1 MFFTKPL
8 RERGIIRRMSV
19 LQAGWRRATLTALA
33 AALFVQPLAPLQAQV
48 NRLPRDTPNLPHL
61 GDGQTMSLSAE
72 RRLGD
77 HMARAIFRDPDYLDD
92 PVLGEYLASLW
103 RPLMDA
109 AQRRGELTPEMA
121 ERFAWRLMLSR
132 DNTVNAF
139 AMPGGNLGVHL
150 GLIAMTGSADEL
162 ASVLAHELTH
172 VTQRH
177 IARNIDKQSQQAPLL
192 LAGMLLG
199 ILAASA
205 ANNADIG
212 GAAIAG
218 GQALAVQ
225 NQLNFSRDMEREADR
240 VGFGVMRDAGFE
252 GQGFVNMFERLQQS
266 ARLNDDGGFPYLRS
280 HPLTT
285 ERMADMRARL
295 PMHDHASHA
304 GTASVSSTSPHNAW
318 VHALMAARARV
329 LAHAGADRQRARTDA
344 HQSATAASDG
354 PARAARHYTT
364 ALVALQQRDVGTAL
378 QATQALLTLPG
389 LDAAALPVAQ
399 ALAVEVLLQA
409 PAGQSLLG
417 EPLPTWADRLA
428 TRGSRTGLLMAAQ
441 AARAGGQPAAM
452 ARASERLLTWVT
464 ERPTD
469 ALAWQT
475 LATLYRAQ
483 NQTLRA
489 VRADAEAQ
497 VAMLDYPGAIDR
509 FKSAQNLARSQPQ
522 ADHFEL
528 SILDARTRDVMRLQ
542 AEIERDAAAQ
552 RGPR

>member
-1 MFFTKPL
+1 
-8 RERGIIRRMSV
+8 MSV
-19 LQAGWRRATLTALA
+19 FHAGWRRPALTALA
-33 AALFVQPLAPLQAQV
+33 TALLLQPLVPLQAQV

-72 RRLGD
+72 RRIGD

-92 PVLGEYLASLW
+92 PVLGDYLASLW
-103 RPLMDA
+103 RPLIEA
-109 AQRRGELTPEMA
+109 AQRRGELSPEMA
-121 ERFAWRLMLSR
+121 ERFAWRLMISR

-172 VTQRH
+172 VSQRH

-205 ANNADIG
+205 SNNADIG

-240 VGFGVMRDAGFE
+240 VGFGVMRDAGFD
-252 GQGFVNMFERLQQS
+252 GQGFVGMFERLQQS

-304 GTASVSSTSPHNAW
+304 GTAHAASTSPHNAW
-318 VHALMAARARV
+318 VHALMSARARV
-329 LAHAGADRQRARTDA
+329 LAEAGADRQRVRPDE
-344 HQSATAASDG
+344 HQISAAASDG
-354 PARAARHYTT
+354 PARAARHYAT
-364 ALVALQQRDVGTAL
+364 ALAALKQRNLNTAIS
-378 QATQALLTLPG
+378 ATEALLTQPG
-389 LDAAALPVAQ
+389 LDAAALPVVGGTLPEAGVVYYDVPERYG
-399 ALAVEVLLQA
+399 ATTFRYTVVNDHTVLVD
-409 PAGQSLLG
+409 P
-417 EPLPTWADRLA
+417 R
-428 TRGSRTGLLMAAQ
+428 SRRIM
-441 AARAGGQPAAM
+441 
-452 ARASERLLTWVT
+452 
-464 ERPTD
+464 
-469 ALAWQT
+469 
-475 LATLYRAQ
+475 
-483 NQTLRA
+483 
-489 VRADAEAQ
+489 Q
-497 VAMLDYPGAIDR
+497 VLD
-509 FKSAQNLARSQPQ
+509 
-522 ADHFEL
+522 
-528 SILDARTRDVMRLQ
+528 
-542 AEIERDAAAQ
+542 
-552 RGPR
+552 

>member
-1 MFFTKPL
+1 MFK
-8 RERGIIRRMSV
+8 SH
-19 LQAGWRRATLTALA
+19 AGRRRAALIPLA
-33 AALFVQPLAPLQAQV
+33 AALLLQPIAPLQAQV

-92 PVLGEYLASLW
+92 PVLGDYLASLW
-103 RPLMDA
+103 RPLIEA
-109 AQRRGELTPEMA
+109 AQRRGELSPEMA
-121 ERFAWRLMLSR
+121 ERFAWRLMISR

-150 GLIAMTGSADEL
+150 GLIAMTANADEL

-199 ILAASA
+199 VLAASA

-252 GQGFVNMFERLQQS
+252 GQGFVTMFERLQQS

-295 PMHDHASHA
+295 PMHDHAGHRGQPHSH
-304 GTASVSSTSPHNAW
+304 STSPHNAW
-318 VHALMAARARV
+318 MHALMAARARV
-329 LAHAGADRQRARTDA
+329 LAEAGADRQRVRPDE
-344 HQSATAASDG
+344 HQATATTGDG
-354 PARAARHYTT
+354 PTRAARHYAT
-364 ALVALQQRDVGTAL
+364 ALAALKQRNLNTAINATEALLQQ
-378 QATQALLTLPG
+378 PG
-389 LDAAALPVAQ
+389 LDASALPVAE

-409 PAGQSLLG
+409 PADQRIGGQ
-417 EPLPTWADRLA
+417 PLPAWADRLA
-428 TRGSRTGLLMAAQ
+428 TRGTRTGLLMAAQ

-483 NQTLRA
+483 NQALRA

-528 SILDARTRDVMRLQ
+528 SILDARTREIMRLQ
-542 AEIERDAAAQ
+542 TDIERDAAEQ
-552 RGPR
+552 RGGR

>member
-1 MFFTKPL
+1 MLK
-8 RERGIIRRMSV
+8 SH
-19 LQAGWRRATLTALA
+19 AGRRRAALIPLA
-33 AALFVQPLAPLQAQV
+33 AALLLQPIAPLQAQV

-77 HMARAIFRDPDYLDD
+77 HLARAIFRDPDYLDD
-92 PVLGEYLASLW
+92 PVLGDYLASLW
-103 RPLMDA
+103 RPLIEA
-109 AQRRGELTPEMA
+109 AQRRGELSPEMA
-121 ERFAWRLMLSR
+121 ERFAWRLMISR

-150 GLIAMTGSADEL
+150 GLIAMTANADEL

-199 ILAASA
+199 VLAASA

-252 GQGFVNMFERLQQS
+252 GQGFVTMFERLQQS

-295 PMHDHASHA
+295 PMHDHASHR
-304 GTASVSSTSPHNAW
+304 GEPQGHGTSPHNAW
-318 VHALMAARARV
+318 LHALMAARARV
-329 LAHAGADRQRARTDA
+329 LAEAGADRQRVRPDE
-344 HQSATAASDG
+344 HQATTTTGDG
-354 PARAARHYTT
+354 PTRAARHYTT
-364 ALVALQQRDVGTAL
+364 ALAALKQRNLNTAL
-378 QATQALLTLPG
+378 NATEALLKQPG
-389 LDAAALPVAQ
+389 LDAAALPVAE

-409 PAGQSLLG
+409 PADQRIGGQ
-417 EPLPTWADRLA
+417 PLPAWADRLA
-428 TRGSRTGLLMAAQ
+428 TRGTRTGMLMAAQ
-441 AARAGGQPAAM
+441 AARAGGQAAAM

-469 ALAWQT
+469 ALAWQN

-483 NQTLRA
+483 NQALRA

-528 SILDARTRDVMRLQ
+528 SILDARTREIMRLQ
-542 AEIERDAAAQ
+542 ADIERDASEQ
-552 RGPR
+552 RGGR

>member
-1 MFFTKPL
+1 
-8 RERGIIRRMSV
+8 MSV
-19 LQAGWRRATLTALA
+19 LHAGWRRATLTALA
-33 AALFVQPLAPLQAQV
+33 AALLVQPLAPLQAQV
-48 NRLPRDTPNLPHL
+48 SRLPRDTPNLPNL

-92 PVLGEYLASLW
+92 PVLVDYLTSLW
-103 RPLMDA
+103 RPLIES

-150 GLIAMTGSADEL
+150 GLIGMTGTADEL

-172 VTQRH
+172 VSQRH
-177 IARNIDKQSQQAPLL
+177 IARIIDKQSQQAPLL

-205 ANNADIG
+205 AKNADIG

-252 GQGFVNMFERLQQS
+252 GRGFVGMFERLQQS

-295 PMHDHASHA
+295 PLDDHAGHSSHA
-304 GTASVSSTSPHNAW
+304 GTATATGASPHNAW

-329 LAHAGADRQRARTDA
+329 LAYAGADRQRVRPDE
-344 HQSATAASDG
+344 HQTTVNAGDG
-354 PARAARHYTT
+354 PTRAARHYTV
-364 ALVALQQRDVGTAL
+364 ALVALQQRDLPTAL
-378 QATQALLTLPG
+378 SATQALLTLPG
-389 LDAAALPVAQ
+389 LDPAALPTVE

-409 PAGQSLLG
+409 PAGQTLS
-417 EPLPTWADRLA
+417 EQTLPAWADRLA
-428 TRGSRTGLLMAAQ
+428 ARGTRTGLLMYAQ
-441 AARAGGQPAAM
+441 AARKGSEPANM

-469 ALAWQT
+469 AVAWQT

-483 NQTLRA
+483 NQALRA

-528 SILDARTRDVMRLQ
+528 SILDARTREIMRLQ
-542 AEIERDAAAQ
+542 ADIERDATEQ
-552 RGPR
+552 RGSR

>member
-1 MFFTKPL
+1 MFAL
-8 RERGIIRRMSV
+8 H
-19 LQAGWRRATLTALA
+19 AGRRRAALISLA
-33 AALFVQPLAPLQAQV
+33 AALFLQPLAPLQAQV
-48 NRLPRDTPNLPHL
+48 NRLARDTPNLPHL
-61 GDGQTMSLSAE
+61 GDGQTMSLAAE

-92 PVLGEYLASLW
+92 PVLSDYLAALW
-103 RPLMDA
+103 RPLIEA
-109 AQRRGELTPEMA
+109 AQRRGELPPEMA
-121 ERFAWRLMLSR
+121 EGFAWRLMISR
-132 DNTVNAF
+132 DSTVNAF

-150 GLIAMTGSADEL
+150 GLIAITQTADEL
-162 ASVLAHELTH
+162 ASVLAHELSH
-172 VTQRH
+172 VSQRH
-177 IARNIDKQSQQAPLL
+177 IARNIDKQTQQAPLL

-205 ANNADIG
+205 AKNADIG
-212 GAAIAG
+212 GAALAG

-240 VGFGVMRDAGFE
+240 VGLGVMRDAGFE
-252 GQGFVNMFERLQQS
+252 GQGFVAMFERLQQS

-295 PMHDHASHA
+295 PIHNHDGGHASHTAHA
-304 GTASVSSTSPHNAW
+304 GAAHAADTSPHSRW
-318 VHALMAARARV
+318 VHTLMAARAGA
-329 LAHAGADRQRARTDA
+329 LTNAGADRQRVRPDELQAT
-344 HQSATAASDG
+344 TAASDG
-354 PARAARHYTT
+354 PARAARHYAA
-364 ALVALQQRDVGTAL
+364 ALVALKQRDLNA
-378 QATQALLTLPG
+378 AIANTQALLALPG
-389 LDAAALPVAQ
+389 LHTAAMPVVE

-409 PAGQSLLG
+409 PAGQLIQGESLSA
-417 EPLPTWADRLA
+417 WADRLA
-428 TRGSRTGLLMAAQ
+428 ARGSRAGLLLAAQ

-464 ERPTD
+464 VRPTD

-483 NQTLRA
+483 NQALRA
-489 VRADAEAQ
+489 IRADAEAQ

-528 SILDARTRDVMRLQ
+528 SILDARTREIVRLQ
-542 AEIERDAAAQ
+542 TDIEREAAEQ
-552 RGPR
+552 RSSR

>member
-1 MFFTKPL
+1 
-8 RERGIIRRMSV
+8 MSV
-19 LQAGWRRATLTALA
+19 SHAGWRRATLTALA
-33 AALFVQPLAPLQAQV
+33 TALLLQPLVPLQAQMS
-48 NRLPRDTPNLPHL
+48 RLSVDTPNLPHL

-92 PVLGEYLASLW
+92 PVLGDYLASLW
-103 RPLMDA
+103 RPLIEA
-109 AQRRGELTPEMA
+109 AQRRGELSPEMA
-121 ERFAWRLMLSR
+121 ERFAWRLMISR

-150 GLIAMTGSADEL
+150 GLIAMTGNADEL

-172 VTQRH
+172 VSQRH

-205 ANNADIG
+205 SSNADIG

-252 GQGFVNMFERLQQS
+252 GLGFVTMFERLQQS

-304 GTASVSSTSPHNAW
+304 STAHAASASPHNAW
-318 VHALMAARARV
+318 VHALMSARARV
-329 LAHAGADRQRARTDA
+329 LADAGADRQRVRPDE
-344 HQSATAASDG
+344 HQITAAASDG

-364 ALVALQQRDVGTAL
+364 ALAALKQRNLTTAIS
-378 QATQALLTLPG
+378 ATQALLTQPG
-389 LDAAALPVAQ
+389 LDAAALPMVE

-409 PAGQSLLG
+409 PAGQTIDG
-417 EPLPTWADRLA
+417 QALPAWADRVA
-428 TRGSRTGLLMAAQ
+428 ARGTRTGMLMAAQ

-469 ALAWQT
+469 GLAWQT

-483 NQTLRA
+483 NQALRA

-528 SILDARTRDVMRLQ
+528 SILDARTREIMRLQ
-542 AEIERDAAAQ
+542 ADIERDAAEQ
-552 RGPR
+552 RGGR

>member
-1 MFFTKPL
+1 
-8 RERGIIRRMSV
+8 MSV
-19 LQAGWRRATLTALA
+19 LHAGWRRATLTALA
-33 AALFVQPLAPLQAQV
+33 AALLVQPLAPLQAQV
-48 NRLPRDTPNLPHL
+48 SRLPRDTPNLPNL

-92 PVLGEYLASLW
+92 PVLVDYLTSLW
-103 RPLMDA
+103 RPLIES

-150 GLIAMTGSADEL
+150 GLIGMTGTADEL

-172 VTQRH
+172 VSQRH
-177 IARNIDKQSQQAPLL
+177 IARIIDKQSQQAPLL

-205 ANNADIG
+205 AKNADIG

-252 GQGFVNMFERLQQS
+252 GRGFVGMFERLQQS

-295 PMHDHASHA
+295 PLDDHTGHGSHA
-304 GTASVSSTSPHNAW
+304 GTATAPGASPHNAW

-329 LAHAGADRQRARTDA
+329 LAYAGADRQRVRPDE
-344 HQSATAASDG
+344 HQTTVTAGDG
-354 PARAARHYTT
+354 PTRAARHYTV
-364 ALVALQQRDVGTAL
+364 ALVALQQRDLPTAL
-378 QATQALLTLPG
+378 SATQALLRLPG
-389 LDAAALPVAQ
+389 LDPAALPTVE

-409 PAGQSLLG
+409 PAGQTLN
-417 EPLPTWADRLA
+417 EQALPTWADRLA
-428 TRGSRTGLLMAAQ
+428 ARGTRTGLLMYAQ
-441 AARAGGQPAAM
+441 AARKTGNPETM

-464 ERPTD
+464 ERPSD
-469 ALAWQT
+469 AMGWQT

-483 NQTLRA
+483 NQALRA

-528 SILDARTRDVMRLQ
+528 SILDARTREIMRLQ
-542 AEIERDAAAQ
+542 ADIERDATEQ
-552 RGPR
+552 RGSR

>member
-1 MFFTKPL
+1 
-8 RERGIIRRMSV
+8 MSV
-19 LQAGWRRATLTALA
+19 LHAGWRRATLAALA
-33 AALFVQPLAPLQAQV
+33 AALFVQPLATLQAQV

-92 PVLGEYLASLW
+92 PVLGDYLGSLW
-103 RPLMDA
+103 RPLIES

-150 GLIAMTGSADEL
+150 GLIAMTGNADEL

-172 VTQRH
+172 VSQRH

-205 ANNADIG
+205 SSNADIG

-240 VGFGVMRDAGFE
+240 VGFGVMRDAGFA
-252 GQGFVNMFERLQQS
+252 GQGFVTMFERLQQS

-295 PMHDHASHA
+295 PMHDHATHT
-304 GTASVSSTSPHNAW
+304 GTSPHNAW
-318 VHALMAARARV
+318 VHALMSARARV
-329 LAHAGADRQRARTDA
+329 LAEAGADRQRVRPDE
-344 HQSATAASDG
+344 HQVTAAASDG
-354 PARAARHYTT
+354 LARAARHYTT
-364 ALVALQQRDVGTAL
+364 ALAALKQRNLTTAIG
-378 QATQALLTLPG
+378 ATEALLAQAG
-389 LDAAALPVAQ
+389 LDAAALPTVE

-409 PAGQSLLG
+409 PAGQTLNG
-417 EPLPTWADRLA
+417 QALPAWADRLA
-428 TRGSRTGLLMAAQ
+428 ARGTRTGLLMAAQ

-469 ALAWQT
+469 GLAWQT

-483 NQTLRA
+483 NQALRA
-489 VRADAEAQ
+489 IRADAEAQ

-528 SILDARTRDVMRLQ
+528 SILDARTRDIMRLQ
-542 AEIERDAAAQ
+542 AEIERDAAEQ
-552 RGPR
+552 RGGR

>member
-1 MFFTKPL
+1 MP
-8 RERGIIRRMSV
+8 
-19 LQAGWRRATLTALA
+19 QAHAGWRRAALSTLATAL
-33 AALFVQPLAPLQAQV
+33 LLQPLAPLQAQA
-48 NRLPRDTPNLPHL
+48 NRLPRDTPTLPHL

-92 PVLGEYLASLW
+92 PVLGDYLATLW
-103 RPLMDA
+103 RPLIESA
-109 AQRRGELTPEMA
+109 RQRGELSPDMA
-121 ERFAWRLMLSR
+121 ERYAWRLMLSR
-132 DNTVNAF
+132 DKTVNAF

-150 GLIAMTGSADEL
+150 GLIAMTANADEL

-205 ANNADIG
+205 AKNADVG

-240 VGFGVMRDAGFE
+240 VGFGVMREAGFD
-252 GQGFVNMFERLQQS
+252 GQGFVSMFERLQQS

-295 PMHDHASHA
+295 PAHEHSGHA
-304 GTASVSSTSPHNAW
+304 GATASAHHNPW
-318 VHALMAARARV
+318 VHALMSARARV
-329 LAHAGADRQRARTDA
+329 LADAGADRQRVRPDEARHPA
-344 HQSATAASDG
+344 GSSG
-354 PARAARHYTT
+354 PEQVARHYAT
-364 ALVALQQRDVGTAL
+364 ALAALQQRDMDTAL
-378 QATQALLTLPG
+378 
-389 LDAAALPVAQ
+389 AAAQRLLSMPQLPSAARPAAQ

-409 PAGQSLLG
+409 PAGRSVQG
-417 EPLPTWADRLA
+417 EPLAVWAERVA
-428 TRGSRTGLLMAAQ
+428 AGGTRTGLLMAAQ
-441 AARAGGQPAAM
+441 AARVAADSTAM
-452 ARASERLLTWVT
+452 ARASERLQTWVA

-475 LATLYRAQ
+475 LGKLYRAQ
-483 NQTLRA
+483 NQALRA
-489 VRADAEAQ
+489 IRADAEAQ

-509 FKSAQNLARSQPQ
+509 FKSAQNLARSQAQ

-528 SILDARTRDVMRLQ
+528 SILDARTRDIQRLQ
-542 AEIERDAAAQ
+542 TEMERDAAEQ
-552 RGPR
+552 RGGR

>member
-1 MFFTKPL
+1 
-8 RERGIIRRMSV
+8 MSV
-19 LQAGWRRATLTALA
+19 LHAGWRRATLTTLA
-33 AALFVQPLAPLQAQV
+33 AALLLQPLAPLHAQL
-48 NRLPRDTPNLPHL
+48 NRLPGDAPNLPHL
-61 GDGQTMSLSAE
+61 GDGQTMSLAAE

-92 PVLGEYLASLW
+92 PVLSDYLAALW
-103 RPLMDA
+103 RPLIEA
-109 AQRRGELTPEMA
+109 AQRRGELSPEMA
-121 ERFAWRLMLSR
+121 EGFAWRLMISR
-132 DNTVNAF
+132 DGTVNAF

-150 GLIAMTGSADEL
+150 GLIAITKTADEL

-177 IARNIDKQSQQAPLL
+177 IARNIDKQAQQAPLL

-199 ILAASA
+199 IIAAGA
-205 ANNADIG
+205 AKNADIG
-212 GAAIAG
+212 GAALAG

-252 GQGFVNMFERLQQS
+252 GQGFVTMFERLQQS
-266 ARLNDDGGFPYLRS
+266 SRLNDDGGFPYLRS

-295 PMHDHASHA
+295 PLHDHGSHA
-304 GTASVSSTSPHNAW
+304 GMAHAPSNSPHNPW
-318 VHALMAARARV
+318 VHALMAARAGALTRT
-329 LAHAGADRQRARTDA
+329 GADRQRVRPEELQTTT
-344 HQSATAASDG
+344 ATSDG
-354 PARAARHYTT
+354 PARAARHYTA
-364 ALVALQQRDVGTAL
+364 ALVALKQRDLAQAIG
-378 QATQALLTLPG
+378 ATQNLLAQPG
-389 LDAAALPVAQ
+389 LDAAALPVVE

-409 PAGQSLLG
+409 PAGQSING
-417 EPLPTWADRLA
+417 EPLNAWANRLA
-428 TRGSRTGLLMAAQ
+428 ARGTRAGRLLAAQ
-441 AARAGGQPAAM
+441 AARAGGEPAAM

-483 NQTLRA
+483 NQALRA

-509 FKSAQNLARSQPQ
+509 FRSAQNLARSLPQ

-528 SILDARTRDVMRLQ
+528 SILDARTREIMRLQ
-542 AEIERDAAAQ
+542 ADIEREAAEQ
-552 RGPR
+552 RNGR

>member
-1 MFFTKPL
+1 
-8 RERGIIRRMSV
+8 MSV
-19 LQAGWRRATLTALA
+19 FHAGWRRPALTALA
-33 AALFVQPLAPLQAQV
+33 TALLLQPLVPLQAQV

-72 RRLGD
+72 RRIGD

-92 PVLGEYLASLW
+92 PVLGDYLASLW
-103 RPLMDA
+103 HPLIEA
-109 AQRRGELTPEMA
+109 AQRRGELSPEMA
-121 ERFAWRLMLSR
+121 ERFAWRLMISR

-172 VTQRH
+172 VSQRH

-205 ANNADIG
+205 SNNADIG

-240 VGFGVMRDAGFE
+240 VGFGVMRDAGFD
-252 GQGFVNMFERLQQS
+252 GQGFVGMFERLQQS

-304 GTASVSSTSPHNAW
+304 GTAHAASTSPHNAW
-318 VHALMAARARV
+318 VHALMSARARV
-329 LAHAGADRQRARTDA
+329 LAEAGADRQRVRPDE
-344 HQSATAASDG
+344 HQISAAASDG
-354 PARAARHYTT
+354 PARAARHYAT
-364 ALVALQQRDVGTAL
+364 ALAALKQRNLNTAIS
-378 QATQALLTLPG
+378 ATEALLTQPG
-389 LDAAALPVAQ
+389 LDATALPVVE

-409 PAGQSLLG
+409 PAGQTVSG
-417 EPLPTWADRLA
+417 QPLPAWADRLA
-428 TRGSRTGLLMAAQ
+428 ARGSRTGLLMAAQ

-469 ALAWQT
+469 GLAWQT

-483 NQTLRA
+483 NQALRA
-489 VRADAEAQ
+489 IRADAEAQ

-528 SILDARTRDVMRLQ
+528 SILDARTREIMRLQ
-542 AEIERDAAAQ
+542 ADIERDAAEQ
-552 RGPR
+552 RGGR